1 MTVTNRSIQLN
12 TRGNCDIID
21 ITSEVAREVSNSG
34 ISSGTA
40 TIFIV
45 GSTAGVTTIEF
56 EPGLLADFKD
66 MWERVLPRNIPYQH
80 DRAWGDGNGHS
91 HVRASL
97 LSASLTVPFINK
109 KLTLGTWQQIVIID
123 FDNRPRSR
131 EIIIQVIGE

>member
-40 TIFIV
+40 TIFIT

-66 MWERVLPRNIPYQH
+66 MWERVIPRNIPYQH

-97 LSASLTVPFINK
+97 LSVSLTIPFVNK
-109 KLTLGTWQQIVIID
+109 RLTLGTWQQIVLLD

>member
-12 TRGNCDIID
+12 TGGNCDIID

-34 ISSGTA
+34 ISSGTV
-40 TIFIV
+40 TIFIA

-66 MWERVLPRNIPYQH
+66 MWERVIPRNIPYQH

-97 LSASLTVPFINK
+97 LSASLTIPFVNK
-109 KLTLGTWQQIVIID
+109 RLTLGTWQQIVIID